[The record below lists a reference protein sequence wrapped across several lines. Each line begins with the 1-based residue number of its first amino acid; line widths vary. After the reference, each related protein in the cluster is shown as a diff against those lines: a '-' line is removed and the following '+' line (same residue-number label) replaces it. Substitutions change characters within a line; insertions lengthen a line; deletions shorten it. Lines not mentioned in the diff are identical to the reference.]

1 MSDFCKQYLQEERTF
16 PKVSRDDPNTAD
28 GINGEGEC
36 DFSESFSS
44 LDYVPGHEQFKF
56 SWFSF

>member
-44 LDYVPGHEQFKF
+44 LD
-56 SWFSF
+56 